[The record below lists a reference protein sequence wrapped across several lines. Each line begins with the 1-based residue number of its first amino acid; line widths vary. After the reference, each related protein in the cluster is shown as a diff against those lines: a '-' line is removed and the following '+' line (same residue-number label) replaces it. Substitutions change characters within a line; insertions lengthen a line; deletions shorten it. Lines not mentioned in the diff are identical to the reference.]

1 MTHHLVSSGSHNSN
15 LGSYCKWIHLNW
27 TQQTHADNSPIN
39 MSCVFGHESLKNIC
53 FPSINARLSMMHP
66 ILSTVLKA
74 WCFIAALLSIFIS
87 LLDLDSQFS
96 LTRAQRVRAAMFPE
110 TLVEGE
116 AAMPVQPDPT
126 QQSNVQRLVEPSHLL
141 KTAIVHLINYQDDA
155 ELATR
160 AVPEL
165 TKLLADDDPVWH
177 HRDESLWTH
186 HLIIR
191 TGSTSSFSF

>member
-1 MTHHLVSSGSHNSN
+1 MFL
-15 LGSYCKWIHLNW
+15 
-27 TQQTHADNSPIN
+27 
-39 MSCVFGHESLKNIC
+39 SL
-53 FPSINARLSMMHP
+53 
-66 ILSTVLKA
+66 
-74 WCFIAALLSIFIS
+74 LLSISMS
-87 LLDLDSQFS
+87 LLDLDSQYS

-126 QQSNVQRLVEPSHLL
+126 QQSNVQRLAEPSHLL

-165 TKLLADDDPVWH
+165 TKLLADDDPVGCRH
-177 HRDESLWTH
+177 AESLRIH
-186 HLIIR
+186 HLSFQ
-191 TGSTSSFSF
+191 TGSIFNCPFRLWWTKQPWSSTSWPVRKPVDECWCSLQL

>member
-1 MTHHLVSSGSHNSN
+1 M
-15 LGSYCKWIHLNW
+15 
-27 TQQTHADNSPIN
+27 
-39 MSCVFGHESLKNIC
+39 
-53 FPSINARLSMMHP
+53 
-66 ILSTVLKA
+66 
-74 WCFIAALLSIFIS
+74 S

-116 AAMPVQPDPT
+116 AAMPVQPDST
-126 QQSNVQRLVEPSHLL
+126 QQSNVQRLAEPSHLL

-165 TKLLADDDPVWH
+165 TKLLADDDPVR
-177 HRDESLWTH
+177 HRCAETLRTH
-186 HLIIR
+186 HLSIQVAQLNIPSR
-191 TGSTSSFSF
+191 LW